1 MSYRNVSG
9 RLASVVANG
18 ATFLA
23 AYPHGTD
30 AGTFYGG
37 VEHSV
42 SIAGSVSIVPD
53 SFALSFGASGITV
66 TNNTGAAL
74 GAGTEYSITLDIAG
88 KEVPDLKRAAQSEN
102 MWVVIGAPIAL
113 DADGVCASQ
122 KPAAAGAL
130 TINGAL
136 KPAGTGA
143 AVFDVPRA
151 VSVASDGVDTA
162 RAFVVS
168 GFDEYDQPMSETITG
183 VNAATVTGKKAFKR
197 VTRVTVDA
205 ATAGN
210 ITVGSSDVLGLPTY
224 LGDAAFVLREM
235 ENTTVRTNGTFVV
248 GATAK
253 PSATSGDVRGTYK
266 PNAATNGALA
276 FRLLIATPTPAYK
289 GRTQYAG

>member
-1 MSYRNVSG
+1 MSYRNITG
-9 RLASVVANG
+9 RLSSLVANG
-18 ATFLA
+18 ATFVA
-23 AYPHGTD
+23 AYPPGTD

-42 SIAGSVSIVPD
+42 SMGGSISTVPD
-53 SFALSFGASGITV
+53 NFALSFGTSGVTV

-74 GAGTEYSITLDIAG
+74 AAGTEYSITLDIAG
-88 KEVPDLKRAAQSEN
+88 NKVPGLKRTAQSEN
-102 MWVVIGAPIAL
+102 MWVVIGSPIAL
-113 DADGVCASQ
+113 DADGVCKSQ

-130 TINGAL
+130 TIDGAL

-197 VTRVTVDA
+197 VTRVAVDA

-210 ITVGSSDVLGLPTY
+210 ITVGSSDVLGLPVY
-224 LGDAAFVLREM
+224 LGDSAFVLREL
-235 ENTTVRTNGTFVV
+235 ENTTVRANGTFVV
-248 GATAK
+248 GEPAK

-266 PNAATNGALA
+266 PNAATNGSLA
-276 FRLLIATPTPAYK
+276 FRLLIATPTPTYK
-289 GRTQYAG
+289 GRAQYAG